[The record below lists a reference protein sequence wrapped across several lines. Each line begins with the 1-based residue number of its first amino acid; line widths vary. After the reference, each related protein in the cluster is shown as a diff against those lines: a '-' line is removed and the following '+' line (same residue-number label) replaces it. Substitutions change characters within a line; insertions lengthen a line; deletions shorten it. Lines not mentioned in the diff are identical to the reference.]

1 MALPNLPYAQMID
14 VAQNGSPALLN
25 VVGRAFGLGEAETR
39 ALSSGKIPAWF
50 WLATGL
56 AGGVWAGIQVHRR
69 WPEKIPAWVT
79 GR

>member
-39 ALSSGKIPAWF
+39 ALSTGKIPAWF